1 MDRSH
6 PHPGGLLT
14 QGCLQVD
21 RTEVVRSS
29 LHLVFSKVFT
39 LEYYFE
45 EVQKLC
51 FEVYDTHG
59 PSSLSYQDDDL
70 LGGMEYTLGQVGARP
85 LGREREEGSMDTSA
99 GPEGWCDGSGGLG
112 TA

>member
-1 MDRSH
+1 MTPWGVQR
-6 PHPGGLLT
+6 PQQQVVGG
-14 QGCLQVD
+14 GCLQVD

-70 LGGMEYTLGQVGARP
+70 LGGMEYTLGQLVGQEPVWSRVK
-85 LGREREEGSMDTSA
+85 RVSSA
-99 GPEGWCDGSGGLG
+99 ITHHGHS
-112 TA
+112 